1 MMVRRRFIQ
10 GIACGLGT
18 ADAVASTAASAAKIK
33 TVKYR
38 IEGFTCV
45 TCAVGLDALL
55 KDRKG
60 IVRSKSSYPERTAE
74 IDYNPDLVNEEQ
86 IKSFIQELG
95 FTAKSQ

>member
-10 GIACGLGT
+10 GIACGLG
-18 ADAVASTAASAAKIK
+18 AGDAASSAAKIR

-38 IEGFTCV
+38 IAGFTCI

-60 IVRSKSSYPERTAE
+60 IVRSKSSYPERTAVVE
-74 IDYNPDLVNEEQ
+74 YNPDLVNEEQ

-95 FTAKSQ
+95 FTASL

>member
-1 MMVRRRFIQ
+1 MVRRKFIQ
-10 GIACGLGT
+10 GIACGLG
-18 ADAVASTAASAAKIK
+18 AGEAAASAIASAAKTK

-38 IEGFTCV
+38 IEGFTCI

-55 KDRKG
+55 KDEKG

-74 IDYNPDLVNEEQ
+74 IEYNPALVNEER
-86 IKSFIQELG
+86 IKSYIQELG

>member
-1 MMVRRRFIQ
+1 MVRRQFIQ
-10 GIACGLGT
+10 GIACGLS
-18 ADAVASTAASAAKIK
+18 AAEVAASTAKTK

-38 IEGFTCV
+38 IEGFTCI
-45 TCAVGLDALL
+45 TCAVGLDTLL
-55 KDRKG
+55 KDQKG

-74 IDYNPDLVNEEQ
+74 IEYNPDLVNEEH